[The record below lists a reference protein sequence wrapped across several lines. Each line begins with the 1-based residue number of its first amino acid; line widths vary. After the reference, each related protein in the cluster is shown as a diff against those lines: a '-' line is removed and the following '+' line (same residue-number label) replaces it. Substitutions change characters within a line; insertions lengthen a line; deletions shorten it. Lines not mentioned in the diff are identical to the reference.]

1 MAINRGK
8 RAGKRAATHENP
20 AAPRPEESKLDGN
33 AGNLENAQ
41 IASDQEERRRKIT
54 EAAYYRAERRRF
66 APGYEEAD
74 WLEAEKE
81 IDARENR
88 PLGTAPE

>member
-8 RAGKRAATHENP
+8 RTGKRTAAPENP
-20 AAPRPEESKLDGN
+20 AARPPEESKVDGN
-33 AGNLENAQ
+33 TGNLGNAQ

-54 EAAYYRAERRRF
+54 EAAYYRAERRGF

-74 WLEAEKE
+74 WLAAEKE
-81 IDARENR
+81 IDQAG
-88 PLGTAPE
+88 PMPPS